1 VSPTAQ
7 DSPHVLYLCLQVT
20 NEGQASYAHVHEI
33 IDGLRDEGMRVDL
46 FEPEYVSASPGA
58 FSRLREFL
66 RTQRRLAERLTEADL
81 VYCRAHFA
89 DFPTA
94 LRARRAGLPVV
105 QEVNGPYEDLF
116 VAWPWT
122 RRASGIFTWLMRT
135 QYRWANE
142 LVTVTDGLARWL
154 TEETG
159 QADVHVIP
167 NGANV
172 EIFRPDAPHRSGLPA
187 RYAVFFGALAAWQG
201 IEVALKAVAL
211 PEWPE
216 GVSLVIAGAGACQ
229 TAVEAAAAHDPR
241 VVYLGTLPYR
251 EIPGLVAGALCG
263 LSPQTASGRSMSG
276 LSPLKVY
283 ETLACATPVIVTDF
297 PGQAEL
303 VRDNHVGAVVPPEDP
318 ASLALAVRELAA
330 NETERAQAGARGRD
344 LVVNAH
350 SWRARARATAVVVR
364 KAIANA

>member
-1 VSPTAQ
+1 MRSKAE

-20 NEGQASYAHVHEI
+20 IEGQASYAHVHEI
-33 IDGLRDEGMRVDL
+33 IGGLREEGMRVDL
-46 FEPEYVSASPGA
+46 FEPAYASANPGA
-58 FSRLREFL
+58 LTRLREFL
-66 RTQRRLAERLTEADL
+66 RAQRRLAAHLTEADV

-94 LRARRAGLPVV
+94 WRARRAGIPVV

-122 RRASGIFTWLMRT
+122 RRASGIFTGLMRT

-159 QADVHVIP
+159 RASVHVIP

-172 EIFRPDAPHRSGLPA
+172 EIFRPDAPHRNGLPP

-201 IEVALKAVAL
+201 IDVALNAVAL
-211 PEWPE
+211 PEWPDD
-216 GVSLVIAGAGACQ
+216 VSLVIAGAGACQ
-229 TAVEAAAAHDPR
+229 AAVETAAVSNPR

-263 LSPQTASGRSMSG
+263 LSPKTGAGRSMSG

-283 ETLACATPVIVTDF
+283 ETLACGTPVIVTDF

-318 ASLALAVRELAA
+318 AALASAIRALAA
-330 NETERAQAGARGRD
+330 NEADRTAMGARGRD
-344 LVVNAH
+344 LIVNAH
-350 SWRARARATAVVVR
+350 SWRARARATADVIR
-364 KAIANA
+364 GAIARA